1 MAQDPNP
8 HAGPDVLE
16 IAREDVDYGKDT
28 PGQLKHSG
36 AGALRIL
43 PEYEPIIPRPY
54 TVVGLAVAS

>member
-1 MAQDPNP
+1 M
-8 HAGPDVLE
+8 
-16 IAREDVDYGKDT
+16 DT
-28 PGQLKHSG
+28 PGQLKDSG